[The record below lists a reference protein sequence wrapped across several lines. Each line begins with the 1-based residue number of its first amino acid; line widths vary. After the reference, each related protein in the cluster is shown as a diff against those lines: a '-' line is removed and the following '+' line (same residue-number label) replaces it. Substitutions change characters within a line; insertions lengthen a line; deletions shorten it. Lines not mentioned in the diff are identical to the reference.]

1 MIEGDRVLLR
11 ALRPEDYPRLTKF
24 KNDVEFE
31 LLGGGDPP
39 RPRTLAMVTE
49 FFDELVKDKS
59 SVNFAIEVDGV
70 FIGDCG
76 LFHLDRL
83 AGTAEL
89 GIGIGDRDYQGKG
102 YGREAVSLLAG
113 YGFRLM
119 NLRKIW
125 LQTSADNERAIRS
138 YEAVGFVQEGR
149 QREQAWSDGRYVDLV
164 LMALFAADFDTAA
177 GAGGTGTG
185 AERTDIAADTPAGSG
200 Q

>member
-1 MIEGDRVLLR
+1 MIQGERVLLR
-11 ALRPEDYPRLTKF
+11 ALQPEDYPRLTVF

-39 RPRTLAMVTE
+39 RPRTLATVTE

-76 LFHLDRL
+76 LFHFDQR

-89 GIGIGDRDYQGKG
+89 GIGIGDRDYQGNG
-102 YGREAVSLLAG
+102 YGREAVTLLVD
-113 YGFRLM
+113 YGFRLL

-125 LQTSADNERAIRS
+125 LETLAYNERAIRS
-138 YEAVGFVQEGR
+138 YQAVGFVEEGR
-149 QREQAWSDGRYVDLV
+149 QRAHVWSDGRYADLV
-164 LMALFAADFDTAA
+164 LMALFATDFVATA
-177 GAGGTGTG
+177 
-185 AERTDIAADTPAGSG
+185 PAR
-200 Q
+200 